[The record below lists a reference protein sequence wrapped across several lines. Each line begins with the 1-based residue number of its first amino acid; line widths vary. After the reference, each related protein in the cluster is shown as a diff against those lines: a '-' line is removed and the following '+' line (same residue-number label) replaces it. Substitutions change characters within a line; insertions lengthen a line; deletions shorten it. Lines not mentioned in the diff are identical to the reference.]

1 MSKFLILIVAFLI
14 FTGLFR
20 PMVRKLN
27 LGRLPGDIHV
37 EYGNMRLY
45 LPITTSILVSLALG
59 LLIWLLRH

>member
-20 PMVRKLN
+20 PMIRKLN